1 MGDVHHRSC
10 FEKTVLL
17 FGRALGFEHIISIF
31 GLTEYV
37 HHTTI
42 EGIGVIAA
50 LVVERVPQT
59 AADVLARSTAE
70 YIVTGERITGSGIV
84 LCLDEHSLFSPV
96 ACHTAGG
103 VVRVPV
109 VYIIS
114 PLAGEIGYFRVE
126 AFDGPVLV
134 RIGRMSEEYRIYLM
148 SPCFAVA
155 TGVAIRIRVFLI
167 DNIEGIFGEVCRI
180 PGFIQDRFP

>member
-42 EGIGVIAA
+42 EGIGMIAA

-70 YIVTGERITGSGIV
+70 YIVTGERITGGGIM
-84 LCLDEHSLFSPV
+84 LCLDEHSLFPPV

-114 PLAGEIGYFRVE
+114 PLAGEIGYFRIE

-134 RIGRMSEEYRIYLM
+134 CIGRMSEEYRIYLM

-155 TGVAIRIRVFLI
+155 TGIAIRIRVFLI

>member
-42 EGIGVIAA
+42 EGIGMIAA

-84 LCLDEHSLFSPV
+84 LCLDEHSLFPPS
-96 ACHTAGG
+96 C
-103 VVRVPV
+103 VPHGWG
-109 VYIIS
+109 S
-114 PLAGEIGYFRVE
+114 CASSSRLH
-126 AFDGPVLV
+126 
-134 RIGRMSEEYRIYLM
+134 YL
-148 SPCFAVA
+148 P
-155 TGVAIRIRVFLI
+155 TRG
-167 DNIEGIFGEVCRI
+167 
-180 PGFIQDRFP
+180 